1 MIKPFLTL
9 LGVTASLGFG
19 SLRAQAQAALG
30 TSPYLE
36 TFDGLANGLPTG
48 FRIYSGATASSLGT
62 AATLTTAATAWNNTA
77 GAFKNFASA
86 DIGSTATSTAQT
98 AATDRA
104 LGVRQTGSFGD
115 PGASFVFQVANT
127 TGRTDFALS
136 FKLQS
141 LDAASPRTTTWTV
154 DYGLGAAPTSFT
166 PVATGTVTPTT
177 GGTAFSNTTI
187 PVSFGTALD
196 DNSGLVTIRIS
207 TLAASLGGGNRP
219 SSAIDD
225 FSLSW
230 NTPSATTPVL
240 TVTPTT
246 LAFGSQ
252 NINAASTPQSYSL
265 SGVNLSGATTVTA
278 TGPFTVSKTATGTF
292 GSTLS
297 YAPSEL
303 TSATPVYVRFAPTAT
318 GPATGSI
325 SNASAGATSRP
336 VALTG
341 TGADPNQTVFSF
353 DNCTSTL
360 SDGWSQYSVTG
371 PQVWACTTFGRSAT
385 DPTASAANGVQMNGY
400 ASGNIPN
407 EDWFISPAF
416 NLSAYNFPLL
426 SFWSRTAFNGPSL
439 QVRVST
445 TYSGTGDPNAATWTT
460 LNAQLPATGS
470 DVWTQ
475 TAGVNLAAYKGAKVY
490 VAFVYTSTSSAAAR
504 WTLDDIALTNS
515 ATPPAPTLLTD
526 VKSLAFGYAAVGT
539 SATRTL
545 YVSGADLTGPITLTS
560 SDPQFTLSYNGS
572 QFASTLTLPAADV
585 SGATKSVTV
594 RYRPT
599 AAFATF
605 TGTVAVSTPG
615 AAALNVALSGDTYD
629 TNKTLEVVNWN
640 IEWFGSTEAGLG
652 PNDKNLQQANITT
665 VANYLNAD
673 VYALAE
679 VVDVAR
685 LQNVV
690 TQLSASTGHPYAY
703 MVSDFGSYADN
714 AQDPDYAGDQ
724 KLAFVYRTDVVSNPT
739 FMGLLRCSQADNCDA
754 YTAWAS
760 GRFPYLMRAD
770 VTLDGVTKT
779 VNFIVIHAKANAT
792 ATSPNDYARRKLG
805 ATLLKNLL
813 DTQYAGQN
821 NLIVGDYNDVLSG
834 TIATGV
840 SPAVSSYDVIVKDSA
855 TYKSI
860 TLPLARAGAQSTVS
874 FATVIDNVIASGP
887 LASYYIPGTAAIR
900 TDAAAQVANYGNTT
914 SDHYP
919 VFSRYSFSTPDLVV
933 STAGQTVPG
942 GTYNS
947 ITVTGTGAGTL
958 QGPVTVLGAVT
969 VQNGGRL
976 DTNCQPLTGAGTF
989 TVAAGGTLGICDA
1002 AGLGTSG
1009 STGAVR
1015 TTGTRSFSAD
1025 ATYVYTGT
1033 SAQATGLGLPSQVR
1047 ALTSTNTNALT
1058 LSQPLAV
1065 AQTLT
1070 LASSGN
1076 LVLNGQALTL
1086 LSDASGTALVVNS
1099 GSGVVQGT
1107 ATVQRYL
1114 DPSLNAGPGYRHLS
1128 APVANSTVA
1137 DLSTA
1142 TFTPVVNP
1150 AYNTSTTP
1158 GAVQDFPTV
1167 YGYDES
1173 RLTSTTNNLPVFDK
1187 GFYSPASLADPL
1199 VVAQGYAVN
1208 LAAGQVVDFVG
1219 TLNNGDYTKNLT
1231 RRDQTAN
1238 GGWQLLGNPYPSPL
1252 DWSQVAETDRPG
1264 LNAAVYVY
1272 NSTSQY
1278 AGRYRSYVN
1287 GMGSMGSTGNPVLA
1301 LGQGFFVQVA
1311 QGQTSGSLK
1320 LHNSQRVSSFAT
1332 QASLLRLTA
1341 DTRPRLSL
1349 SLAGANGTA
1358 DDLIV
1363 YAEAGATAG
1372 FDAQQDAAKL
1382 PNTTGLN
1389 LSALTADGQPLS
1401 IQALPGLS
1409 GRVALRV
1416 LVPADG
1422 SYSLSAADVQ
1432 NLPAGTT
1439 PVLEDIKTGQRTPLV
1454 AGARYTF
1461 SVAATDSPD
1470 GRFWLNLNAAAL
1482 ATAPSALQAALA
1494 LYPNPTRERQAT
1506 LLLPAGTGTGHVQ
1519 VLDALGRL
1527 VRQQALNGSPTT
1539 TLQLAGLPA
1548 GVYLVRVQAGNEQAT
1563 RRLTLE

>member
-9 LGVTASLGFG
+9 LGVSASLGFG
-19 SLRAQAQAALG
+19 SLRAQAQATLG
-30 TSPYLE
+30 ASPYTE
-36 TFDGLANGLPTG
+36 AFDGLATGLPVG
-48 FRIYSGATASSLGT
+48 FGIYTGATASSLGT
-62 AATLTTAATAWNNTA
+62 AAPLTTAATAWTNTT

-86 DIGSTATSTAQT
+86 DIGSTATSAAQT

-104 LGVRQTGSFGD
+104 LGVRQTGTLGD

-127 TGRTDFALS
+127 SGRTDFALT

-141 LDAASPRTTTWTV
+141 LDAASPRVATWTV
-154 DYGLGAAPTSFT
+154 DYGLGPAPTSFT
-166 PVATGTVTPTT
+166 PLATGTT
-177 GGTAFSNTTI
+177 GNAFSNTTI

-196 DNSGLVTIRIS
+196 DNSGPVTIRIS
-207 TLAASLGGGNRP
+207 TLAATTGSGNRP

-225 FSLSW
+225 FQLSW
-230 NTPSATTPVL
+230 KTPTATTPVL
-240 TVTPTT
+240 TVAPNA

-252 NINAASTPQSYSL
+252 NINTASAPQSYSL
-265 SGVNLSGATTVTA
+265 SGANLSGATTVTA
-278 TGPFTVSKTATGTF
+278 TGPFTVAKAATGTY
-292 GSTLS
+292 GSSLS
-297 YAPSEL
+297 YAPAEL
-303 TSATPVYVRFAPTAT
+303 TAATLVYVRFTPTAT
-318 GPATGSI
+318 GPATGSL

-341 TGADPNQTVFSF
+341 TGADPSQTVFGF
-353 DNCTSTL
+353 DNCTTTL

-371 PQVWACTTFGRSAT
+371 PQVWACTAFGHSAA
-385 DPTASAANGVQMNGY
+385 DPTASAPNGVQMNGY
-400 ASGNIPN
+400 ASGNIEN

-426 SFWSRTAFNGPSL
+426 SFWSRTTFNGPTL
-439 QVRVST
+439 KLRVST
-445 TYSGTGDPNAATWTT
+445 NYSGTGAPSAATWTDV
-460 LNAQLPATGS
+460 NAQFPAAGS

-475 TAGVNLAAYKGAKVY
+475 TAGVNLAAFKGAKVY

-545 YVSGADLTGPITLTS
+545 YISGADLTGPVTLTS
-560 SDPQFTLSYNGS
+560 TDPQFTLSYNGS
-572 QFASTLTLPAADV
+572 AFASTLTLPAADV

-594 RYRPT
+594 RFRPT

-605 TGTVAVSTPG
+605 TGTISVSTPG
-615 AAALNVALSGDTYD
+615 AAAALSVALSGDTYD
-629 TNKTLEVVNWN
+629 TSKTLEVVNWN
-640 IEWFGSTEAGLG
+640 IEWFGSTQAGLG
-652 PNDKNLQQANITT
+652 PDNKDLQQANITT
-665 VANYLNAD
+665 VTSYLNAD

-690 TQLSASTGHPYAY
+690 TQLSANTGHPYAY
-703 MVSDFGSYADN
+703 MVSDYGSYGDN
-714 AQDPDYAGDQ
+714 PNDPDYAPDQ

-739 FMGLLRCSQADNCDA
+739 TMGLLRCSEADNCPA
-754 YTAWAS
+754 YNAWAG
-760 GRFPYLMRAD
+760 GRFPYLMHAD
-770 VTLDGVTKT
+770 VTLDGVTKP

-792 ATSPNDYARRKLG
+792 ATSANDYARRQLG
-805 ATLLKNLL
+805 ATLLKGLL

-834 TIATGV
+834 TIATGT
-840 SPAVSSYDVIVKDSA
+840 PAVSSYDVIVKDSA

-887 LASYYIPGTAAIR
+887 LASYYINGTAAVR
-900 TDAAAQVANYGNTT
+900 TDAAALIANYGTTT

-933 STAGQTVPG
+933 STTGQTVAG

-969 VQNGGRL
+969 VQSGGRL
-976 DTNCQPLTGAGTF
+976 DTNCQPLTGAGSF
-989 TVAAGGTLGICDA
+989 TVADGGTLGICDA
-1002 AGLGTSG
+1002 AGLSASG

-1025 ATYVYTGT
+1025 ATYVYSGT

-1047 ALTSTNTNALT
+1047 ALTTTSAGTLA
-1058 LSQPLAV
+1058 LSQPLAI

-1070 LASSGN
+1070 VADGSNVMLS
-1076 LVLNGQALTL
+1076 GQALTL
-1086 LSDASGTALVVNS
+1086 LSSAAGTALVVNN
-1099 GSGVVQGT
+1099 GTGKVTGT

-1114 DPSLNAGPGYRHLS
+1114 DGSLNAGPGYRHLS
-1128 APVANSTVA
+1128 APVTGSTVA

-1142 TFTPVVNP
+1142 SFTPTVNP
-1150 AYNTSTTP
+1150 AYNTSATP
-1158 GAVQDFPTV
+1158 GAVQPFPTV

-1173 RLTSTTNNLPVFDK
+1173 RVGLANNYAPFDR
-1187 GFYSPASLADPL
+1187 GFFSPASLSDPL
-1199 VVAQGYAVN
+1199 TATQGYAVN
-1208 LAAGQVVDFVG
+1208 LAANQVVDFVG
-1219 TLNNGDYTKNLT
+1219 TLNNDYFSRTLLRQN
-1231 RRDQTAN
+1231 DTAD
-1238 GGWQLLGNPYPSPL
+1238 GGWQLVGNPFPSPL
-1252 DWSQVAETDRPG
+1252 DWSLVAPIDRPG
-1264 LNAAVYVY
+1264 LEAAAYVY
-1272 NSTSQY
+1272 SSTSQY

-1287 GMGSMGSTGNPVLA
+1287 GVGNSILP
-1301 LGQGFFVQVA
+1301 LGQGFFVRVI
-1311 QGQTSGSLK
+1311 QGGGALT
-1320 LHNSQRVSSFAT
+1320 LHNSQRVTSYAT
-1332 QASLLRLTA
+1332 QASLLRTTA
-1341 DTRPRLSL
+1341 DTRPRLAL
-1349 SLAGANGTA
+1349 SLAGANGTLL

-1363 YAEAGATAG
+1363 YAEAGATPG
-1372 FDAQQDAAKL
+1372 FDASQDAAKL

-1389 LSALTADGQPLS
+1389 LAALTTDGQPLS
-1401 IQALPGLS
+1401 IQALPSLS

-1422 SYSLSAADVQ
+1422 SYSLAASDLQ
-1432 NLPAGTT
+1432 NLPAGAQ
-1439 PVLEDIKTGQRTPLV
+1439 PVLEDTKTGQRTPLAAV
-1454 AGARYTF
+1454 GARYTF
-1461 SVAATDSPD
+1461 SVVATDNPD
-1470 GRFWLNLNAAAL
+1470 GRFWLSLNAAAL
-1482 ATAPSALQAALA
+1482 ATAPNALQAALA
-1494 LYPNPTRERQAT
+1494 LYPNPTHERQAT
-1506 LLLPAGTGTGHVQ
+1506 LLLPAGTAAGQVQ

-1527 VRQQALNGSPTT
+1527 VRQQALGAGNPVV

-1548 GVYLVRVQAGNEQAT
+1548 GVYLVRVQAGSEQVT

>member
-1 MIKPFLTL
+1 MIRPLLTL
-9 LGVTASLGFG
+9 LGVTASLAFG
-19 SLRAQAQAALG
+19 SLRAQAQATLG
-30 TSPYLE
+30 ASPYLE
-36 TFDGLANGLPTG
+36 TFDGLGTALPTG
-48 FRIYSGATASSLGT
+48 FRIYTGATAGSLGT

-86 DIGSTATSTAQT
+86 NIGGAATAAAQT

-104 LGVRQTGSFGD
+104 LGVRQTGTLGD

-127 TGRTDFALS
+127 SGRTDFALT

-141 LDAASPRTTTWTV
+141 LDAASPRTATWTV

-166 PVATGTVTPTT
+166 ALGSGTT
-177 GGTAFSNTTI
+177 GGSSFGNNTVT
-187 PVSFGTALD
+187 VSFGTALD
-196 DNSGLVTIRIS
+196 DNSGPVTIRIS
-207 TLAASLGGGNRP
+207 TLAATLGSGNRP

-225 FSLSW
+225 FQLSW
-230 NTPSATTPVL
+230 KTPTATTPVL
-240 TVTPTT
+240 TVTSNA

-252 NINAASTPQSYSL
+252 NINTTSAPQSYAL

-278 TGPFTVSKTATGTF
+278 TGPFTVAKTATGSF
-292 GSTLS
+292 GTTLS
-297 YAPSEL
+297 YAPAEL
-303 TSATPVYVRFAPTAT
+303 TAATPVYVRFAPTAT
-318 GPATGSI
+318 GPATGSLR
-325 SNASAGATSRP
+325 NASAGATSRP

-353 DNCTSTL
+353 DNCTTAL

-371 PQVWACTTFGRSAT
+371 PQVWACTTFGHSAA

-416 NLSAYNFPLL
+416 DLSAYSFPLL
-426 SFWSRTAFNGPSL
+426 SFWSRTAFNGPTL
-439 QVRVST
+439 KLRVST
-445 TYSGTGDPNAATWTT
+445 NYSGTGAPSAATWTDV
-460 LNAQLPATGS
+460 NAQFPASGS

-475 TAGVNLAAYKGAKVY
+475 TSGVNLGAFKGAKVY

-545 YVSGADLTGPITLTS
+545 YVAGADLTDPVTLTS
-560 SDPQFTLSYNGS
+560 SSPQFTLSYNGS
-572 QFASTLTLPAADV
+572 AFAGTLTLPAAEV
-585 SGATKSVTV
+585 SGATRSVTV

-605 TGTVAVSTPG
+605 SGTIGVSTPG
-615 AAALNVALSGDTYD
+615 AAATLRVALSGDTYD
-629 TNKTLEVVNWN
+629 TDKTLEVVNWN
-640 IEWFGSTEAGLG
+640 IEWFGSTQAGLG
-652 PNDKNLQQANITT
+652 PDNKDLQQANITT

-673 VYALAE
+673 VYALEE

-685 LQNVV
+685 LQRVV
-690 TQLSASTGHPYAY
+690 AQLSASTGHPYAY
-703 MVSDFGSYADN
+703 MVSDYGSYGDDPS
-714 AQDPDYAGDQ
+714 DPDYANDQ

-739 FMGLLRCSQADNCDA
+739 FMGLLRCREADACPA
-754 YTAWAS
+754 YNAWAS
-760 GRFPYLMRAD
+760 GRFPYLMHAD
-770 VTLDGVTKT
+770 VTLDGVTKP

-792 ATSPNDYARRKLG
+792 ATSANDYARRQLG

-813 DTQYAGQN
+813 DTQYAGQS
-821 NLIVGDYNDVLSG
+821 NLLVGDYNDVLSG

-840 SPAVSSYDVIVKDSA
+840 TPAVSSYDVLVKDSA

-874 FATVIDNVIASGP
+874 FSTVIDNVIASGP
-887 LASYYIPGTAAIR
+887 LASYYISGTAAVR
-900 TDAAAQVANYGNTT
+900 TDAAALIANYATT
-914 SDHYP
+914 TTDHYP
-919 VFSRYSFSTPDLVV
+919 VFTRYAFESAAATDLVV
-933 STAGQTVPG
+933 STTGQAIAA

-947 ITVTGTGAGTL
+947 LTITGTGAGTL
-958 QGPVTVLGAVT
+958 QGPVTVTGAVT
-969 VQNGGRL
+969 VQSGGRL
-976 DTNCQPLTGAGTF
+976 DTNCQPLTGAGSF
-989 TVAAGGTLGICDA
+989 TLAAGGTLGICDA
-1002 AGLGTSG
+1002 AGIAATS
-1009 STGAVR
+1009 STGAVQ
-1015 TTGTRSFSAD
+1015 TTGPRSFAAD
-1025 ATYVYTGT
+1025 ATYVYNGT

-1047 ALTSTNTNALT
+1047 ALTSTNASPLT

-1070 LASSGN
+1070 LAGSGN
-1076 LVLNGQALTL
+1076 VVPGSQALTL
-1086 LSDASGTALVVNS
+1086 LSSASGTALVVNS
-1099 GSGVVQGT
+1099 GSGVVQGP

-1114 DPSLNAGPGYRHLS
+1114 DGSLNAGPGYRHLS
-1128 APVANSTVA
+1128 APVASTTVA
-1137 DLSTA
+1137 DLATA
-1142 TFTPVVNP
+1142 SFVPTVNP
-1150 AYNTSTTP
+1150 AYNTSATP
-1158 GAVQDFPTV
+1158 GATQPFPAV

-1173 RLTSTTNNLPVFDK
+1173 RLTTTTNDLPVFDK
-1187 GFYSPASLADPL
+1187 GFYSPASLNDPL

-1208 LAAGQVVDFVG
+1208 MAANQVVDFVG
-1219 TLNNGDYTKNLT
+1219 MLNNGDYTKPLT
-1231 RRDQTAN
+1231 RRAQTAN

-1252 DWSQVAETDRPG
+1252 DWSLVAEADRPG

-1272 NSTSQY
+1272 NSTGPY
-1278 AGRYRSYVN
+1278 AGRYRSYAN
-1287 GMGSMGSTGNPVLA
+1287 GVGGSPLLA

-1311 QGQTSGSLK
+1311 QGQTSASLT
-1320 LHNSQRVSSFAT
+1320 LRNRQRATSFAT

-1341 DTRPRLSL
+1341 DTRPRLAL
-1349 SLAGANGTA
+1349 SLTGASGPA
-1358 DDLIV
+1358 DDLYV
-1363 YAEAGATAG
+1363 YAEADATAG
-1372 FDAQQDAAKL
+1372 FDARQDAAKL

-1389 LSALTADGQPLS
+1389 LAALTADGQPLS
-1401 IQALPGLS
+1401 IQALPSLS

-1422 SYSLSAADVQ
+1422 TYSLSATDVQ
-1432 NLPAGTT
+1432 NLPAATQ
-1439 PVLEDIKTGQRTPLV
+1439 PVLEDTKTGQRTPLV

-1461 SVAATDSPD
+1461 SLSATDSPD
-1470 GRFWLNLNAAAL
+1470 GRFWLNLNATAL
-1482 ATAPSALQAALA
+1482 ATTSGTLQAALA
-1494 LYPNPTRERQAT
+1494 LYPNPTHERQAT
-1506 LLLPAGTGTGHVQ
+1506 LLLPAGAGAGQVQ

-1527 VRQQALNGSPTT
+1527 VRQQALGAGTAT